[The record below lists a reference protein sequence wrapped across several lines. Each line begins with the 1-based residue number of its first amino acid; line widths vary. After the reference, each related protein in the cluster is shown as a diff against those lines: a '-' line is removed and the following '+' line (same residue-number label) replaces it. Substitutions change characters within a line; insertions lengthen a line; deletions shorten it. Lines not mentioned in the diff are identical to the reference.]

1 MNTLDL
7 LAELKRLNVKVSLA
21 GDKLRL
27 EAPAGVLTPASKEA
41 IAKHKVVLVALL
53 SGLPVEVLF
62 WPEELEAVERER
74 ARRRQATS
82 TGGAQP
88 QLKEKF
94 PEAEKG
100 QTRDKVAAAVGL
112 GSGRTYDKAA
122 GVKSN
127 VYRARQTC
135 LGAEGCLQLTRE
147 VDCRL
152 FPLTWC
158 WGWCRERVSAN
169 DQRALNQCLVS
180 KSRGRKDKVF
190 RWHNAKIM

>member
-7 LAELKRLNVKVSLA
+7 LAELKRLNVKLSLA

-27 EAPAGVLTPASKEA
+27 EAPTGILAKELQGSLQQYKA
-41 IAKHKVVLVALL
+41 ELKSLL
-53 SGLPVEVLF
+53 SGQPVEVLF
-62 WPEELEAVERER
+62 WP
-74 ARRRQATS
+74 
-82 TGGAQP
+82 
-88 QLKEKF
+88 
-94 PEAEKG
+94 
-100 QTRDKVAAAVGL
+100 
-112 GSGRTYDKAA
+112 

-135 LGAEGCLQLTRE
+135 LEAEGCLQLTRE

-169 DQRALNQCLVS
+169 DQAVN
-180 KSRGRKDKVF
+180 
-190 RWHNAKIM
+190 